1 MDKNKVEEHNIK
13 RFNKWAGSYDTG
25 IVSIFFKMCNRKLCQ
40 LVNLQDG
47 MKLLDAGCGTGSL
60 LKELSG
66 SGKELNLYGIDL
78 SPEMVNA
85 ARVKLKDKKHIELY
99 EGSAADL
106 PFESNFFDYV
116 VCANSLHHHAN
127 PNQSLVEMARVLKP
141 GGVMILMDGF
151 VDSIVRKVLSRT
163 ANVIRN
169 EGKVQ
174 RFKREEL
181 QRIFH
186 NLGYDSITQQTFL
199 FFTLITRGT
208 KMGR

>member
-1 MDKNKVEEHNIK
+1 MDKNKIEEHNIK

-106 PFESNFFDYV
+106 PFESNF
-116 VCANSLHHHAN
+116 
-127 PNQSLVEMARVLKP
+127 
-141 GGVMILMDGF
+141 
-151 VDSIVRKVLSRT
+151 
-163 ANVIRN
+163 
-169 EGKVQ
+169 
-174 RFKREEL
+174 
-181 QRIFH
+181 
-186 NLGYDSITQQTFL
+186 SITLCARIHCIIMPTQINHWSRWHESL
-199 FFTLITRGT
+199 SPAV
-208 KMGR
+208 

>member
-1 MDKNKVEEHNIK
+1 MDKNKIEERNIK

-106 PFESNFFDYV
+106 PFESNSFDYV

-127 PNQSLVEMARVLKP
+127 PNQSLVEMTRVLKP
-141 GGVMILMDGF
+141 GGVMIVMDGF
-151 VDSIVRKVLSRT
+151 IDSTVRKILSRA
-163 ANVIRN
+163 ANVLRN

-174 RFKREEL
+174 RFKKDEL
-181 QRIFH
+181 QRIFRS
-186 NLGYDSITQQTFL
+186 LGYDSITQQTFL
-199 FFTLITRGT
+199 FFMLITCGT
-208 KMGR
+208 KTIR